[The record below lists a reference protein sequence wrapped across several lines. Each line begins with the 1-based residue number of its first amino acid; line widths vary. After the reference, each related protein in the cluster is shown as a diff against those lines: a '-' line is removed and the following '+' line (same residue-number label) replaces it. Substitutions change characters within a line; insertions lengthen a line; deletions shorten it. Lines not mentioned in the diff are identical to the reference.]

1 MPPPLAGLLVVS
13 LEQAVAAPMCTC
25 RLADAGARVIKVE
38 RPEGDFARYY
48 DKLAVP
54 RVRVPRTRS
63 APSPHSVLPSPLRG
77 GSPAE
82 AQRRRAGWGSCG
94 DARAFPQTPTPTP
107 NPSPQG
113 GGEHTEFVAPDS
125 IAPKGQSAYFVWL
138 NRGKESLVLDL
149 AREADKALLAAI
161 IAKADVLVQN
171 LKPGAIAKLGFPLD
185 EMRRAHPRLVICSI
199 SGYGEEGP
207 YARRKAYDML
217 VQAESGLASV
227 TGSPEAPARV
237 GVSVCDI
244 AAGMYA
250 YEAILEAL
258 LAGEKTGDGTAI
270 SISMFDAMADWMS
283 VPLIQ
288 YEGGAP
294 PKRIGLAHTSIAP
307 YGAFK
312 TRDGADI
319 LISIQSD
326 REWRVLAEKVL
337 GDKALAAD
345 PAFATNV
352 ERVKRRAETDAR
364 VAAMFGAT
372 DEAALTQ
379 ELEAAD
385 IAFARVNDTG
395 DLAVHP
401 QLSRIEVGTPSGAVS
416 YPAPPARSDGAPR
429 RYGAVPALGEHTAQ
443 IWAEFMP
450 GAKHSR
456 D

>member
-1 MPPPLAGLLVVS
+1 MPPPLSGLLVVS

-54 RVRVPRTRS
+54 HRATAANAAATDSKRA
-63 APSPHSVLPSPLRG
+63 APASPPPL
-77 GSPAE
+77 
-82 AQRRRAGWGSCG
+82 AGEG
-94 DARAFPQTPTPTP
+94 
-107 NPSPQG
+107 QG
-113 GGEHTEFVAPDS
+113 GGMQQDS
-125 IAPKGQSAYFVWL
+125 KARAHPPPPPPPHAGEGADRASGEEGEGQSAYFVWL

-149 AREADKALLAAI
+149 ARADDKALLAAI

-171 LKPGAIAKLGFPLD
+171 LKPGAIAKLGFPL
-185 EMRRAHPRLVICSI
+185 EQLRRAHPRLVICSI

-207 YARRKAYDML
+207 YAKRKAYDML
-217 VQAESGLASV
+217 VQAESGLASI
-227 TGSPEAPARV
+227 TGGPEAPARV

-244 AAGMYA
+244 AAGMYG

-258 LAGEKTGDGTAI
+258 LARERTGEGTAI

-337 GDKALAAD
+337 GDTALAAD

-364 VAAMFGAT
+364 VAAVFGVT

-379 ELEAAD
+379 KLAEHD
-385 IAFARVNDTG
+385 IAFARVNATG

-401 QLSRIEVGTPSGAVS
+401 QLSRIEVGTPSGMVS
-416 YPAPPARSDGAPR
+416 YPAPPAQTDGAVR
-429 RYGAVPALGEHTAQ
+429 RYGAVPSLGEHSAK

-450 GAKHSR
+450 GAKR
-456 D
+456 ARE